1 MKKVIVVSKTH
12 LDLGFTDLAENI
24 RKKYLDEFIPEAI
37 DTAEAVNTDRPNFV
51 WTTGSWLLKEEL
63 KHGKAENREKL
74 VSALKKG
81 YIAPHALPFTMHTE
95 LLDGDTVRYGLS
107 LVDEIDNIRGRKTIS
122 AKMTDVPGH
131 TKALIPYL
139 AEKGIRLLHIGVNG
153 ASAMPDVPE
162 CFLWKYKD
170 SEVVVIYS
178 GEYGGAYKNE
188 YVDDVLYFDHT
199 LDNHGS
205 GKKSAVLKNI
215 KSVKL
220 KYPGYE
226 VIAGTLDDY
235 AEKIWAVRDKLP
247 VVTQEIGDSW
257 IHGSAADP
265 YKSAALRTLISL
277 KNRWLSDGSL
287 KRNDEYINLADNILC
302 IAEHTCGMDVKIA
315 LGEYENYLKDD
326 FTSARRKK
334 PSYQKI
340 EKSWQEQR
348 LYIEKAVNGL
358 SEEHKKQAQD
368 ELSVLLP
375 KKPFDISAEKA
386 EADKNYTVGDVKIAF
401 NSYGG
406 IKRLAKGNAVIIRD
420 NSLPCVTYDSY
431 NYSDYEYWFAH
442 YSRNLEE
449 TAIWA
454 KPDFGKPNIERIAKK
469 YKSGRYDYS
478 LKELSAHMAQDKA
491 VFLAKLY
498 IDEYFSE
505 NLGAPSVLE
514 IKYTVDENGVTA
526 EILWL
531 NKSANRLPES
541 TMFHIYPESKGIEFQ
556 KLEVKIDPYDIVKNG
571 NRNISAVQ
579 NVTLD
584 NAVVHNYHSP
594 LVGIGNGKILR
605 FDNVY
610 SPLSDGL
617 TYILHDNIWG
627 TNFPLWYDDNAYF
640 KFRIDIKHNYGLDSG
655 LNS

>member
-1 MKKVIVVSKTH
+1 MGEYMKKVIVVSKTH

-37 DTAEAVNTDRPNFV
+37 DTAETVNTDRPNFV

-63 KHGKAENREKL
+63 KHGKDENREKL
-74 VSALKKG
+74 ISALKKG

-162 CFLWKYKD
+162 CFLWRYKG

-215 KSVKL
+215 KSIKC

-226 VIAGTLDDY
+226 VVAGTLDDY
-235 AEKIWAVRDKLP
+235 AEEIWAVRDKLP

-287 KRNDEYINLADNILC
+287 KRNDEEYINLADNILC

-315 LGEYENYLKDD
+315 LGEYKNYLKDD
-326 FTSARRKK
+326 FISARREK

-368 ELSVLLP
+368 ELFALLP

-386 EADKNYTVGDVKIAF
+386 ETDKDYTVGDIKIAF

-442 YSRNLEE
+442 YSRNLIK

-454 KPDFGKPNIERIAKK
+454 KPDFGKPNIKRIAKK

-478 LKELSAHMAQDKA
+478 LKSLSAHMAQEKA
-491 VFLAKLY
+491 IFLAELY
-498 IDEYFSE
+498 IDKYFSE
-505 NLGAPSVLE
+505 NLGAPSVFE
-514 IKYTVDENGVTA
+514 IKYTVDGNGVTA
-526 EILWL
+526 ELLWL

-541 TMFHIYPESKGIEFQ
+541 TMFHIYPESKSVEFQ
-556 KLEVKIDPYDIVKNG
+556 KIEEKVDPYDIVKNG

-579 NVTLD
+579 NVALD
-584 NAVVHNYHSP
+584 NAVVYNYHSP
-594 LVGIGNGKILR
+594 LVGIGKGKILR

-640 KFRIDIKHNYGLDSG
+640 KFRIDIKHN
-655 LNS
+655 